1 MSNVQFE
8 EDTIG
13 IQQMRTI
20 SQAPTGAVVSFFM
33 KMGIIKDES
42 KSKGVLLGIVVIN
55 LIATALVIYYFI

>member
-8 EDTIG
+8 EDNMG
-13 IQQMRTI
+13 MQQMKARSTE
-20 SQAPTGAVVSFFM
+20 QTGAVVAWFI

-42 KSKGVLLGIVVIN
+42 NSKGVLITVVIIN